1 MAFKEVL
8 PDYLAKVYKHLDKN
22 ELKEFGVKKKDDDKF
37 VQKGASFDGDS
48 FGEFLK
54 RAEEQRT
61 FNRNGNAGT
70 DTSYDDSF
78 FALADKV
85 TGKKPNIALKYANPE
100 AAALLEPFAT
110 AGIPKE
116 EIPSLA
122 REAGISNFNKPKEA
136 AQMLKSYLNKHTSQ
150 KELDDALSNFEAP
163 ERDEPSDRPFVREDL
178 DPNRDLPPISE
189 KVIAAQERLDNPL
202 IPLYE
207 GQDDLRDDPKY
218 AGEYRDHFITQNFL
232 GENGLQPNRM
242 LGLYNAMN
250 ALS

>member
-8 PDYLAKVYKHLDKN
+8 PNYLAKVYKHLDKD
-22 ELKEFGVKKKDDDKF
+22 ELKEFGVKKKDDNKF
-37 VQKGASFDGDS
+37 VQKSASFDGDS
-48 FGEFLK
+48 FDEFLN

-61 FNRNGNAGT
+61 FNRNGRAGFNK
-70 DTSYDDSF
+70 SYDDSF
-78 FALADKV
+78 LGSADKA
-85 TGKKPNIALKYANPE
+85 TGREPNTSLKYANPE

-122 REAGISNFNKPKEA
+122 REANIGNFNRPKEA
-136 AQMLKSYLNKHTSQ
+136 AQMLKAYLNKHTSQ
-150 KELDDALSNFEAP
+150 KELDGALSNSSAREK
-163 ERDEPSDRPFVREDL
+163 DEPSDRPSVREDL

-189 KVIAAQERLDNPL
+189 RVIAAQERLDNPL

-250 ALS
+250 VLS